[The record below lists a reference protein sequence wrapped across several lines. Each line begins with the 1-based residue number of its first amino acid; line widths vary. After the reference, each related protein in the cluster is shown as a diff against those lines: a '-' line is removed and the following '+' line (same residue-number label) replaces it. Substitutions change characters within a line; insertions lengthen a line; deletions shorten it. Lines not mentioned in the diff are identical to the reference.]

1 MSAERYYPFGDHVY
15 GGDERR
21 LVFALTHEADARVMA
36 FVMNK
41 AAKELDG
48 GTPDEG
54 ETDVTKLKAQ
64 LLKLRAEHRRL
75 EMLHSNQKDMIKR
88 MRQHLEDIRKSA
100 TDAL

>member
-1 MSAERYYPFGDHVY
+1 MSAGRYHANGRSVY
-15 GGDERR
+15 GSNNT
-21 LVFALTHEADARVMA
+21 LLFALSSERDADVMA

-41 AAKELDG
+41 GAEELDG
-48 GTPDEG
+48 GTPGVG
-54 ETDVTKLKAQ
+54 ETDVTLLKAQ